1 MMHWVMVIGLCL
13 AFGCLLKLMDNA
25 FAEENARLRRIRRL
39 EKSQEHAMRSAE
51 DLRVFDQT
59 LTQEQ
64 LIREWEKIKWTR

>member
-1 MMHWVMVIGLCL
+1 MMHWAMVIGLCL

-25 FAEENARLRRIRRL
+25 FAEENARQRRIRRL

-64 LIREWEKIKWTR
+64 LIREWEKMK

>member
-1 MMHWVMVIGLCL
+1 MHWFMVIGLCV

-25 FAEENARLRRIRRL
+25 FAEENARLRRLRRL